1 MEPVM
6 SDIPFARLGV
16 SPASLPD
23 APRKVRLA
31 IARGVVPL
39 PPGEQMGALYVL
51 AVGEDEEVR
60 KSAIATMQGIRRI
73 ACCRPCPSRRTPRSS
88 SS

>member
-1 MEPVM
+1 M

-16 SPASLPD
+16 SQRLEPQLSPD

-60 KSAIATMQGIRRI
+60 KSANSKVGFR
-73 ACCRPCPSRRTPRSS
+73 
-88 SS
+88 